1 MKNDNSLYAN
11 ALLAV
16 LVIVSIFAI
25 INRYSLKFT
34 IVMMS
39 SWGLFILYNKLLST
53 LLYEDKI
60 SKSIWLILWLI
71 GWITVNVFCF
81 IMKGVV

>member
-16 LVIVSIFAI
+16 LIIVSIFAI

-53 LLYEDKI
+53 LLYEEKI

>member
-1 MKNDNSLYAN
+1 MKNNNSLYAN

-16 LVIVSIFAI
+16 LIIVSIFAI

-53 LLYEDKI
+53 LLYEEKI

>member
-1 MKNDNSLYAN
+1 MKNNNSLYAN

-16 LVIVSIFAI
+16 LVIVSVFAI

-53 LLYEDKI
+53 LLYKEKI

>member
-1 MKNDNSLYAN
+1 MKNNNSLYAN

-53 LLYEDKI
+53 LLYEEKI

>member
-1 MKNDNSLYAN
+1 MKNNNELYAN

-16 LVIVSIFAI
+16 LIIVSIFAI

-39 SWGLFILYNKLLST
+39 SWGLFILYNKLLAT
-53 LLYEDKI
+53 LLYEEKI

>member
-1 MKNDNSLYAN
+1 MKNNNELYVK

-16 LVIVSIFAI
+16 LIIVSVFAI

-34 IVMMS
+34 IIMMS

>member
-1 MKNDNSLYAN
+1 MKNNNELYIK

-16 LVIVSIFAI
+16 LIIVSIFAI

-53 LLYEDKI
+53 LLYEEKI

-81 IMKGVV
+81 IMKGVA

>member
-1 MKNDNSLYAN
+1 MKNNNSLYAN

-16 LVIVSIFAI
+16 LIIVSIFAI

-39 SWGLFILYNKLLST
+39 SWGLFILYNKLLAT
-53 LLYEDKI
+53 LLYEEKI

>member
-16 LVIVSIFAI
+16 LIIVSIFAI

-39 SWGLFILYNKLLST
+39 SWGLFILYNKLLAT
-53 LLYEDKI
+53 LLYEEKI

>member
-1 MKNDNSLYAN
+1 MKNNNELYVK

-16 LVIVSIFAI
+16 LIIVSIFAI

-39 SWGLFILYNKLLST
+39 SWGLFILYNKLLAT
-53 LLYEDKI
+53 LLYEEKI

>member
-1 MKNDNSLYAN
+1 MKNNNSLYAN

-25 INRYSLKFT
+25 INKYSLKFT

-39 SWGLFILYNKLLST
+39 SWGLFILYNKLLAT
-53 LLYEDKI
+53 LLYEEKI

-71 GWITVNVFCF
+71 GWITVNVFCV

>member
-39 SWGLFILYNKLLST
+39 SWGLFILYNKLLAT
-53 LLYEDKI
+53 LLYEEKI

>member
-11 ALLAV
+11 TLLAV

-39 SWGLFILYNKLLST
+39 SWGLFILYNKLLAT
-53 LLYEDKI
+53 LLYEEKI

-71 GWITVNVFCF
+71 GWIIVNVFCF

>member
-1 MKNDNSLYAN
+1 MKNNNSLYAN

-16 LVIVSIFAI
+16 LIIVSIFAI

-53 LLYEDKI
+53 LLYEEKI

-81 IMKGVV
+81 IMKGVI

>member
-1 MKNDNSLYAN
+1 MKNNNELYVK

-16 LVIVSIFAI
+16 LIIVSIFAI

-34 IVMMS
+34 IIMLS
-39 SWGLFILYNKLLST
+39 SWCLFILYNKLLST

-60 SKSIWLILWLI
+60 SKSIWLVLWLI

>member
-1 MKNDNSLYAN
+1 MKNNNSLYAN

-16 LVIVSIFAI
+16 LVIVSIFSI

-53 LLYEDKI
+53 LLYEEKI

-71 GWITVNVFCF
+71 GWTTVNVFCF

>member
-1 MKNDNSLYAN
+1 MKNNNSLYAN

-34 IVMMS
+34 IVMIS
-39 SWGLFILYNKLLST
+39 SWGLFILYNKLLAT
-53 LLYEDKI
+53 LLYEEKI

>member
-16 LVIVSIFAI
+16 LIIISIFAI

-39 SWGLFILYNKLLST
+39 SWGLFILYNKLLAT
-53 LLYEDKI
+53 LLYEEKI

>member
-1 MKNDNSLYAN
+1 MKNNNELYVK

-16 LVIVSIFAI
+16 LIIVSVFAI

-53 LLYEDKI
+53 LLYEEKI

>member
-1 MKNDNSLYAN
+1 MKNNNELYSK
-11 ALLAV
+11 ALLAI
-16 LVIVSIFAI
+16 LIIVSIFAI

-53 LLYEDKI
+53 LLYEEKI
-60 SKSIWLILWLI
+60 SKSIWIVLWLI

>member
-1 MKNDNSLYAN
+1 MKNNNELYVK

-16 LVIVSIFAI
+16 LIIVSIFAI

-53 LLYEDKI
+53 LLYEEKI